1 MCHPLNH
8 CKNNQVICPS
18 NLYMQF
24 YIDPVNGYTFCSIK
38 DVDCYL
44 ESGEIGS
51 YEFKSKDNDG
61 TDMELKADKSP
72 VWVVI
77 IVLLVVYVYLLI
89 SLKLKFPFY
98 SPFHSHHVAFC
109 VALNSL

>member
-1 MCHPLNH
+1 
-8 CKNNQVICPS
+8 
-18 NLYMQF
+18 MQF
-24 YIDPVNGYTFCSIK
+24 YIDPVNGYTFCSIE
-38 DVDCYL
+38 DVDHYL
-44 ESGEIGS
+44 ETGKIGRN
-51 YEFKSKDNDG
+51 EFTSKDKDG
-61 TDMELKADKSP
+61 SDMELKADKSP
-72 VWVVI
+72 VWMII